1 MDHVTIAHLRVFR
14 DIAQTRSI
22 SEAAEMNQISQ
33 SAASQ
38 SLKNLERYCGFDLVD
53 RTRRPLSITPAGEV
67 YLDASRDIV
76 RRFEEVESRLVEM
89 RGDSFGGVRVASI
102 YSIGLSEMT
111 RFKEEFEQ
119 EHPGAMIHLEYMRPD
134 KIYEAMDEGRADLG
148 LVSYPQPTRS
158 LRVIKWRM
166 ETMVLVCHPDHPLAA
181 RKRIRPQE
189 LSRTDFVSF
198 DRGLQIRRAIDR
210 FLRDH
215 QVQREVALEFDNI
228 QMIKEALSINQG
240 VSILPARTVRQ
251 DVAEGRLATVSIQ
264 ATGLLRPVGILL
276 DRKKSLGRV
285 SQLFLEYLLC
295 HAE

>member
-1 MDHVTIAHLRVFR
+1 
-14 DIAQTRSI
+14 
-22 SEAAEMNQISQ
+22 MNRISQ

-53 RTRRPLSITPAGEV
+53 RTRRPLSITPAGEI

-76 RRFEEVESRLVEM
+76 RRFEEVESRLEEM
-89 RGDSFGGVRVASI
+89 RGDSSGGVRVASI

-119 EHPGAMIHLEYMRPD
+119 QHPGATIHLDYMRPD
-134 KIYEAMDEGRADLG
+134 KIYQAMEEGRADLG
-148 LVSYPQPTRS
+148 LVSYPQPTRR

-166 ETMVLVCHPDHPLAA
+166 ETMVLVCHPDHPLAK

-189 LSRTDFVSF
+189 LSRSDFISF

-210 FLRDH
+210 FFRDH
-215 QVQREVALEFDNI
+215 QVNREVALEFDNI

-251 DVAEGRLATVSIQ
+251 DVAAGRLATVPIQ
-264 ATGLLRPVGILL
+264 AEGLLRPVGILL
-276 DRKKSLGRV
+276 DRKKTLGRA
-285 SQLFLEYLLC
+285 SELFLEYLLNS
-295 HAE
+295 AEGNGSL